1 MATKK
6 NTKVNDS
13 VSDEK
18 IKSVSDDSVDNSIN
32 DSAATAVDDDVDVKK
47 VEDNDT
53 SVEQVSD
60 AVCDFVRRHKPPTI
74 RVKRVENKDLE
85 ATLQEVG
92 YRNVAQILVEP
103 SLGFALFNIIYWESN
118 DEDED

>member
-13 VSDEK
+13 VDEK
-18 IKSVSDDSVDNSIN
+18 IKSVDDSVDNAIN
-32 DSAATAVDDDVDVKK
+32 DSTAADDVK
-47 VEDNDT
+47 DNDT
-53 SVEQVSD
+53 LVEQESDTAVSY
-60 AVCDFVRRHKPPTI
+60 CTTRPHRKPPII

-103 SLGFALFNIIYWESN
+103 SLGSALFNIIYWESN
-118 DEDED
+118 DED

>member
-13 VSDEK
+13 VDNA
-18 IKSVSDDSVDNSIN
+18 INDSVDNAIN
-32 DSAATAVDDDVDVKK
+32 DSTAADD

-53 SVEQVSD
+53 LVEQESD
-60 AVCDFVRRHKPPTI
+60 AAVCVRLRKPPTI

-103 SLGFALFNIIYWESN
+103 SLGSALFNIIYWESN
-118 DEDED
+118 DEE

>member
-13 VSDEK
+13 V
-18 IKSVSDDSVDNSIN
+18 DNAIN
-32 DSAATAVDDDVDVKK
+32 DSTAAAFADD

-53 SVEQVSD
+53 LVEQESDTAVSY
-60 AVCDFVRRHKPPTI
+60 CSTRLRKPPTI

-103 SLGFALFNIIYWESN
+103 SLGSALFNIIYWESN
-118 DEDED
+118 DED

>member
-13 VSDEK
+13 VDEK
-18 IKSVSDDSVDNSIN
+18 IKSVDDSVDNAIN
-32 DSAATAVDDDVDVKK
+32 DSTTADD

-53 SVEQVSD
+53 LVEQESD
-60 AVCDFVRRHKPPTI
+60 ATVCVRLRKPPTI

-103 SLGFALFNIIYWESN
+103 SLGFALFNIIYWESKN
-118 DEDED
+118 ED

>member
-13 VSDEK
+13 VDEK
-18 IKSVSDDSVDNSIN
+18 IKSVDDLVDDSEAV
-32 DSAATAVDDDVDVKK
+32 AATTAADDDFAADVEK

-53 SVEQVSD
+53 PVVQ
-60 AVCDFVRRHKPPTI
+60 AATKKPPRII

-92 YRNVAQILVEP
+92 YENVAQILVEP
-103 SLGFALFNIIYWESN
+103 SLGFALFNVIYWGS
-118 DEDED
+118 ED

>member
-13 VSDEK
+13 
-18 IKSVSDDSVDNSIN
+18 IDNAIN
-32 DSAATAVDDDVDVKK
+32 DSTAADN

-53 SVEQVSD
+53 LVEQESD
-60 AVCDFVRRHKPPTI
+60 AATTAVRLRKPPTI

-92 YRNVAQILVEP
+92 YENVAQILVEP

-118 DEDED
+118 DED

>member
-13 VSDEK
+13 
-18 IKSVSDDSVDNSIN
+18 IDNAIN
-32 DSAATAVDDDVDVKK
+32 DSTAADN

-53 SVEQVSD
+53 LVEQESDTAVSY
-60 AVCDFVRRHKPPTI
+60 CTTRPRHQPPII

-103 SLGFALFNIIYWESN
+103 SLGSALFNIIYWESKN
-118 DEDED
+118 ED

>member
-18 IKSVSDDSVDNSIN
+18 IKSVSDDSVDNAIN
-32 DSAATAVDDDVDVKK
+32 DSFADD

-53 SVEQVSD
+53 LVEQESD
-60 AVCDFVRRHKPPTI
+60 AAVCVRLRKPPTI

-103 SLGFALFNIIYWESN
+103 SLGFALFNIIYWESK
-118 DEDED
+118 DED

>member
-13 VSDEK
+13 VSDD
-18 IKSVSDDSVDNSIN
+18 SVSDNAIN
-32 DSAATAVDDDVDVKK
+32 DSTATVDD

-53 SVEQVSD
+53 LVEQESDTAVSY
-60 AVCDFVRRHKPPTI
+60 CTTRPYRKPPTI

-92 YRNVAQILVEP
+92 YENVAQILVEP
-103 SLGFALFNIIYWESN
+103 SLGCHLFNIN
-118 DEDED
+118 

>member
-18 IKSVSDDSVDNSIN
+18 IKSVDDSVDN
-32 DSAATAVDDDVDVKK
+32 AVNETFADD

-53 SVEQVSD
+53 LVEQESD
-60 AVCDFVRRHKPPTI
+60 AACVSVRHQPPTI

>member
-13 VSDEK
+13 VSD
-18 IKSVSDDSVDNSIN
+18 NAIN
-32 DSAATAVDDDVDVKK
+32 DSTAAAADD

-53 SVEQVSD
+53 LVEQESDTAVSY
-60 AVCDFVRRHKPPTI
+60 CSTRPHRKPPII

-103 SLGFALFNIIYWESN
+103 SLGSALFDIIYWESN
-118 DEDED
+118 DED

>member
-13 VSDEK
+13 VSDD
-18 IKSVSDDSVDNSIN
+18 SVSDNAIN
-32 DSAATAVDDDVDVKK
+32 DSTATVDD

-53 SVEQVSD
+53 PVEQESGATVG
-60 AVCDFVRRHKPPTI
+60 FVRHQPPTI

-85 ATLQEVG
+85 ATLQQVG
-92 YRNVAQILVEP
+92 YENVAQILVEP

-118 DEDED
+118 DED

>member
-13 VSDEK
+13 VSDD
-18 IKSVSDDSVDNSIN
+18 SVSDNAIN
-32 DSAATAVDDDVDVKK
+32 DSTATVDD

-53 SVEQVSD
+53 LVEQESD
-60 AVCDFVRRHKPPTI
+60 AAVLVCPRKPPTI

-92 YRNVAQILVEP
+92 YENVAQILVEP
-103 SLGFALFNIIYWESN
+103 SLGFALFDIIYWESN
-118 DEDED
+118 DED

>member
-13 VSDEK
+13 VDEK
-18 IKSVSDDSVDNSIN
+18 TKSVNDSVDNAIN
-32 DSAATAVDDDVDVKK
+32 EAFADD

-53 SVEQVSD
+53 LVEQESDD
-60 AVCDFVRRHKPPTI
+60 AVRVRLRKPPTI

-92 YRNVAQILVEP
+92 YENVAQILVEP
-103 SLGFALFNIIYWESN
+103 SLGFALFNIIYWESK
-118 DEDED
+118 DED

>member
-13 VSDEK
+13 VSD
-18 IKSVSDDSVDNSIN
+18 DSVDNAIN
-32 DSAATAVDDDVDVKK
+32 DSTATVDD

-53 SVEQVSD
+53 LVEQESD
-60 AVCDFVRRHKPPTI
+60 AATSYCHHQPRII

-92 YRNVAQILVEP
+92 YENVAQILVEP
-103 SLGFALFNIIYWESN
+103 SLGFALFNIIYWESK
-118 DEDED
+118 DED

>member
-13 VSDEK
+13 VDEK
-18 IKSVSDDSVDNSIN
+18 IKSVDDSVDDSVDNAIN
-32 DSAATAVDDDVDVKK
+32 DSTTADDV
-47 VEDNDT
+47 ENNDT
-53 SVEQVSD
+53 LVEQESD
-60 AVCDFVRRHKPPTI
+60 AVVCVRLRKPPTI

-103 SLGFALFNIIYWESN
+103 SLGFALFNIIYWESK
-118 DEDED
+118 DED

>member
-13 VSDEK
+13 VDEK
-18 IKSVSDDSVDNSIN
+18 VKSVDDSVDNAIN
-32 DSAATAVDDDVDVKK
+32 DSTAATFADD

-53 SVEQVSD
+53 LVEQESDTAVSY
-60 AVCDFVRRHKPPTI
+60 CTTRLRHQPPTI

-103 SLGFALFNIIYWESN
+103 SLGSALFNIIYWESKN
-118 DEDED
+118 ED

>member
-13 VSDEK
+13 VSD
-18 IKSVSDDSVDNSIN
+18 NSIN
-32 DSAATAVDDDVDVKK
+32 DSEAVAAATAADDDFAADMEK

-53 SVEQVSD
+53 PVVQ
-60 AVCDFVRRHKPPTI
+60 AVTEKPPRII

-85 ATLQEVG
+85 ATLQQVG
-92 YRNVAQILVEP
+92 YENVAQILVEP
-103 SLGFALFNIIYWESN
+103 SLGFALFNVIYWEC
-118 DEDED
+118 EG

>member
-6 NTKVNDS
+6 NTKVDDS
-13 VSDEK
+13 VDEK
-18 IKSVSDDSVDNSIN
+18 IKSVSDDSIDNSIN
-32 DSAATAVDDDVDVKK
+32 DSFADD

-53 SVEQVSD
+53 LVEQESD
-60 AVCDFVRRHKPPTI
+60 AAVCVRLRKPPTI

-103 SLGFALFNIIYWESN
+103 SLGFALFNIIYWESK

>member
-13 VSDEK
+13 V
-18 IKSVSDDSVDNSIN
+18 DNAIN
-32 DSAATAVDDDVDVKK
+32 DSTATVDD

-53 SVEQVSD
+53 LVEQESDTAVS
-60 AVCDFVRRHKPPTI
+60 CCSTRPHRKPPTI

-103 SLGFALFNIIYWESN
+103 SLGSALFNIIYWESN
-118 DEDED
+118 DED

>member
-13 VSDEK
+13 VDEK
-18 IKSVSDDSVDNSIN
+18 IKSVDDLVD
-32 DSAATAVDDDVDVKK
+32 DSAAVSAAADDDFAADVEK

-53 SVEQVSD
+53 PVVQ
-60 AVCDFVRRHKPPTI
+60 AVTEKPPRII

-92 YRNVAQILVEP
+92 YENVAQILVEP
-103 SLGFALFNIIYWESN
+103 SLGFALFNVIYWGS
-118 DEDED
+118 ED

>member
-13 VSDEK
+13 VG
-18 IKSVSDDSVDNSIN
+18 DNSIN
-32 DSAATAVDDDVDVKK
+32 DSAVVATAAADDDFAVDMEK

-53 SVEQVSD
+53 PVVQ
-60 AVCDFVRRHKPPTI
+60 AATKKPPRII

-85 ATLQEVG
+85 ATLQQVG
-92 YRNVAQILVEP
+92 YENVAQILVEP
-103 SLGFALFNIIYWESN
+103 SLGFALFNIIYWGS
-118 DEDED
+118 ED

>member
-13 VSDEK
+13 V
-18 IKSVSDDSVDNSIN
+18 DDSIN
-32 DSAATAVDDDVDVKK
+32 DSAVSAAADDDFAADVEK

-53 SVEQVSD
+53 PVVQ
-60 AVCDFVRRHKPPTI
+60 AATKKPPRII

-92 YRNVAQILVEP
+92 YENVAQILVEP
-103 SLGFALFNIIYWESN
+103 SLGFALFNVIYWGS
-118 DEDED
+118 ED

>member
-13 VSDEK
+13 VDEK
-18 IKSVSDDSVDNSIN
+18 TKSVNDSVDNAIN
-32 DSAATAVDDDVDVKK
+32 EAFADD

-53 SVEQVSD
+53 LVEQESD
-60 AVCDFVRRHKPPTI
+60 DAAASCCCCHHQPPTI

-92 YRNVAQILVEP
+92 YENVAQILVEP
-103 SLGFALFNIIYWESN
+103 SLGFALFNIIYWESK
-118 DEDED
+118 DED

>member
-18 IKSVSDDSVDNSIN
+18 IKSVSDDSVDNAIN
-32 DSAATAVDDDVDVKK
+32 DSTTADDV
-47 VEDNDT
+47 ENNDT
-53 SVEQVSD
+53 LVEQESD
-60 AVCDFVRRHKPPTI
+60 AVVCVRLRKPPTI

-103 SLGFALFNIIYWESN
+103 SLGFALFNIIYWESKN
-118 DEDED
+118 ED

>member
-13 VSDEK
+13 VSD
-18 IKSVSDDSVDNSIN
+18 DSVDNAIN
-32 DSAATAVDDDVDVKK
+32 DSTATADD

-53 SVEQVSD
+53 LVEQESDTAVSY
-60 AVCDFVRRHKPPTI
+60 CTTRPRHQPPTI

-103 SLGFALFNIIYWESN
+103 SLGSALFNIIYWESK
-118 DEDED
+118 DED

>member
-13 VSDEK
+13 VDEK

-32 DSAATAVDDDVDVKK
+32 DSFADD

-53 SVEQVSD
+53 LVEQESD
-60 AVCDFVRRHKPPTI
+60 AAVCVRLRKPPTI

-103 SLGFALFNIIYWESN
+103 SLGFALFNIIYWESK

>member
-13 VSDEK
+13 VDNA
-18 IKSVSDDSVDNSIN
+18 INDSVDNAIN
-32 DSAATAVDDDVDVKK
+32 DSTAAAFADD

-53 SVEQVSD
+53 LVEQESDTAVSY
-60 AVCDFVRRHKPPTI
+60 CTTRPHRKPPII

-103 SLGFALFNIIYWESN
+103 SLGSALFNIIYWESN
-118 DEDED
+118 DEE

>member
-13 VSDEK
+13 
-18 IKSVSDDSVDNSIN
+18 IN
-32 DSAATAVDDDVDVKK
+32 DSDAAATTADDDFAADVEK

-53 SVEQVSD
+53 PVVQ
-60 AVCDFVRRHKPPTI
+60 AVTKKPPRII

-92 YRNVAQILVEP
+92 YENVAQILVEP
-103 SLGFALFNIIYWESN
+103 SLGFALFNVIYWGS
-118 DEDED
+118 ED

>member
-13 VSDEK
+13 V
-18 IKSVSDDSVDNSIN
+18 DDSIN
-32 DSAATAVDDDVDVKK
+32 DSAVSATADDDFAVDMEK

-53 SVEQVSD
+53 SVVQ
-60 AVCDFVRRHKPPTI
+60 AVTKKPRII

-92 YRNVAQILVEP
+92 YENVAQILVEP
-103 SLGFALFNIIYWESN
+103 SLGFALFNVIYWGS
-118 DEDED
+118 ED

>member
-18 IKSVSDDSVDNSIN
+18 IKSVDDSVDNAVN
-32 DSAATAVDDDVDVKK
+32 DSFADD

-60 AVCDFVRRHKPPTI
+60 AACASVRHQPPTI

-103 SLGFALFNIIYWESN
+103 SLGFALFNIIYWESK

>member
-13 VSDEK
+13 VSD
-18 IKSVSDDSVDNSIN
+18 NAIN
-32 DSAATAVDDDVDVKK
+32 DSTAADE

-53 SVEQVSD
+53 LVEQESD
-60 AVCDFVRRHKPPTI
+60 AAATSCCAVRLRKPPTI

-85 ATLQEVG
+85 ATLQQVG
-92 YRNVAQILVEP
+92 YENVAQILVEP
-103 SLGFALFNIIYWESN
+103 SLGFALFNIIYWESKN
-118 DEDED
+118 ED

>member
-13 VSDEK
+13 V
-18 IKSVSDDSVDNSIN
+18 DDSVDNAIN
-32 DSAATAVDDDVDVKK
+32 DSTAAAFADD

-53 SVEQVSD
+53 LVEQESDTAVSY
-60 AVCDFVRRHKPPTI
+60 CTTRPYRKPPII

-103 SLGFALFNIIYWESN
+103 SLGSALFNIIYWESK
-118 DEDED
+118 DEE

>member
-13 VSDEK
+13 VDEK
-18 IKSVSDDSVDNSIN
+18 IKSVDDLVDDSEAVAAA
-32 DSAATAVDDDVDVKK
+32 SAADDDFAADVEK

-53 SVEQVSD
+53 PVVQ
-60 AVCDFVRRHKPPTI
+60 AVTKKPRII

-92 YRNVAQILVEP
+92 YENVAQILVEP
-103 SLGFALFNIIYWESN
+103 SLGFALFNVIYWES
-118 DEDED
+118 ED

>member
-13 VSDEK
+13 VDEK
-18 IKSVSDDSVDNSIN
+18 IKSVDDSVDNAIN
-32 DSAATAVDDDVDVKK
+32 DSTAADD

-53 SVEQVSD
+53 LVEQESDTAVSY
-60 AVCDFVRRHKPPTI
+60 CTTRPHRKPPTI

-118 DEDED
+118 DED

>member
-13 VSDEK
+13 VDEK
-18 IKSVSDDSVDNSIN
+18 VKSVSDDSVDNAIN
-32 DSAATAVDDDVDVKK
+32 EAFADD

-53 SVEQVSD
+53 LVEQESD
-60 AVCDFVRRHKPPTI
+60 AVCSCCSTRHQPPTI

-103 SLGFALFNIIYWESN
+103 SLGFALFNIIYWESK
-118 DEDED
+118 DED